1 MTATS
6 PSALTTLGVT
16 PFSFHSDQPLFRVN
30 GGVSLHEALHH
41 VSDLLHV
48 AKLLAE
54 EAAMTRETDRYAWAS
69 HYLQEMSK
77 AVDRK
82 STRLNSSHI
91 QKSRMPSSA

>member
-1 MTATS
+1 MTAPN

-30 GGVSLHEALHH
+30 SGVSLHEALHH

-54 EAAMTRETDRYAWAS
+54 DAAMTKETDRYAWAS

-77 AVDRK
+77 AVIDDVVK
-82 STRLNSSHI
+82 VLESPENVE
-91 QKSRMPSSA
+91 Q